1 MGLEM
6 GLEMGLVM
14 GLDMGMVMG
23 LVMGLGMLD
32 PYPLAGAPPVV
43 WRGMERGGESP
54 RLRDSPERRGS
65 SSPDL
70 SGPPPV
76 KMGRLELNGSP
87 TGPRGRHN
95 GATQRPLGGLMIP
108 VFCVVEQVEGGV
120 VADAEGREEHAEFVL
135 VRKDILFTQLV
146 ETALLALGYSHSS
159 AAQAQGIIKVGRW
172 NPLPIHYLTD
182 APEATVAD
190 MLLDVYHMVTLRI
203 QLQSFAKLE
212 DLPSEQWNHATV
224 RNALKEL
231 LKEMNQSTLAKEC
244 PLSQSMISSIVNSS
258 YYANVSTAKCQEF
271 GRWYKKYK
279 KIKAGDYLEKIW
291 PGREN
296 SDIKVER
303 DSLADFCV
311 LGQRPPPH
319 LASLAQLGPLGGV
332 GGGGGGGGG
341 GSLLKGGSGDPQN
354 SSQPPS
360 QQQPQPQQPSPHG
373 QLHHSPPLRTQV
385 PPPPPP
391 PPAALQPLLGP
402 GGLLSPQLS
411 PQLVRQ
417 QLAMAHLINQQLAVS
432 RLLAHQHPQAL
443 NQQFLNHPPLPR
455 PSKSGGPGD
464 PGSNPSAAEVSS
476 DIYQRVRDE
485 LKRASVSQAVFARV
499 AFNRTQGLLSEILRK
514 EEDPRSAS
522 QSLLVNL
529 KAMQNFLNLPEGER
543 DRIYQEERERTM
555 NPPVGLP
562 PTSNSGGG
570 GARLSQK
577 AWERG
582 IDEQLTPDTWASIW
596 KNKNKISN
604 SPKLSGPS
612 AELPLKLESLVDIT
626 SAIYDEIQQEM
637 KRAKVSQA
645 LFAKVAANKSQGW
658 LCELLRWKE
667 SPTPENRTL
676 WENLCTIRR
685 FLALPQAD
693 RDLVYE
699 EESRHH
705 HSERLHTVLHL
716 PADTQFFFPRQA
728 LHRQP
733 PQPLKDHSPM
743 HEEPLPSSAVVE
755 DGPQT
760 GGAGASGA
768 SGPGGG
774 TAVGGGTGTAKKP
787 RSRTK
792 ISLEALAILQSFIQ
806 DVGLYPDQEAI
817 HTLSAQL
824 DLPKHT
830 IIKFFQNQRYH
841 VKHHGR
847 LKELGSE
854 GSGVDVS
861 EYRDEELLSG
871 SEDAESSE
879 DGHEEMY
886 GGQEGGGGGGS
897 GAASA
902 AAAAAVAVAGGSSTT
917 STPTPGSSSSS
928 SSGGQEEGK
937 DKGHSRPSS
946 LPPSGS
952 SSSPR
957 EQAEYQR

>member
-1 MGLEM
+1 
-6 GLEMGLVM
+6 
-14 GLDMGMVMG
+14 
-23 LVMGLGMLD
+23 
-32 PYPLAGAPPVV
+32 
-43 WRGMERGGESP
+43 MERGGGESP
-54 RLRDSPERRGS
+54 RLRESPERRTAT
-65 SSPDL
+65 SPDL
-70 SGPPPV
+70 SGPPPG
-76 KMGRLELNGSP
+76 KISRLELNGSP
-87 TGPRGRHN
+87 TGPRSRHN
-95 GATQRPLGGLMIP
+95 GAPQRALGGLMIP
-108 VFCVVEQVEGGV
+108 VFCVVEQVDGGMVVEG
-120 VADAEGREEHAEFVL
+120 EGREEHAEFVL

-172 NPLPIHYLTD
+172 NPLPIHCLTD

-279 KIKAGDYLEKIW
+279 KIKGDYFEKMW
-291 PGREN
+291 PVREN
-296 SDIKVER
+296 SEIKVER
-303 DSLADFCV
+303 DTLVDFCV
-311 LGQRPPPH
+311 LGQRPPTH
-319 LASLAQLGPLGGV
+319 LAGLAQLGPLGT
-332 GGGGGGGGG
+332 
-341 GSLLKGGSGDPQN
+341 GSSLVKSGSGEPQTPQ
-354 SSQPPS
+354 SQPPS
-360 QQQPQPQQPSPHG
+360 QGQPQPPSSHSG
-373 QLHHSPPLRTQV
+373 QLHHSPPLRSQV
-385 PPPPPP
+385 APPT
-391 PPAALQPLLGP
+391 ALQPLLGP
-402 GGLLSPQLS
+402 RGLLSPQLS
-411 PQLVRQ
+411 PQLVQ
-417 QLAMAHLINQQLAVS
+417 QQIAMAHLINQQLAVS

-443 NQQFLNHPPLPR
+443 NQQFLNHPPIPR
-455 PSKSGGPGD
+455 PSKSGGPGE

-476 DIYQRVRDE
+476 DIYQQVRDE

-514 EEDPRSAS
+514 EEDPRTAS

-529 KAMQNFLNLPEGER
+529 KAMQNFLNLPEAER
-543 DRIYQEERERTM
+543 DRIYQEERERSM

-562 PTSNSGGG
+562 PNSNSSPGGN
-570 GARLSQK
+570 RLSQK
-577 AWERG
+577 VWERN
-582 IDEQLTPDTWASIW
+582 IDEQLTPDAWASIW
-596 KNKNKISN
+596 KNKNKITN
-604 SPKLSGPS
+604 SCKPSGPNTD
-612 AELPLKLESLVDIT
+612 LPLKLEPLVNIT
-626 SAIYDEIQQEM
+626 SSIYDEIQQEM

-667 SPTPENRTL
+667 SPSPENRTL

-685 FLALPQAD
+685 FLTLPQTD

-716 PADTQFFFPRQA
+716 PSDPQV

-733 PQPLKDHSPM
+733 VPPLKDHSPM
-743 HEEPLPSSAVVE
+743 REDSMPNSGMEDNPQASA
-755 DGPQT
+755 GSGNT
-760 GGAGASGA
+760 GGS
-768 SGPGGG
+768 SS
-774 TAVGGGTGTAKKP
+774 VVKKP

-792 ISLEALAILQSFIQ
+792 ISLEALGILQSFIQ

-830 IIKFFQNQRYH
+830 IVKFFQNQRYH

-847 LKELGSE
+847 LKELGAE
-854 GSGVDVS
+854 GSGVDVA

-879 DGHEEMY
+879 DGHEEIY
-886 GGQEGGGGGGS
+886 SGQEGAS
-897 GAASA
+897 AGAAAS
-902 AAAAAVAVAGGSSTT
+902 SSTPSST
-917 STPTPGSSSSS
+917 S
-928 SSGGQEEGK
+928 GQEDSK
-937 DKGHSRPSS
+937 DKALSLGSVRPSS
-946 LPPSGS
+946 LPSS
-952 SSSPR
+952 SSSPSPR
-957 EQAEYQR
+957 DQAEYQR

>member
-1 MGLEM
+1 
-6 GLEMGLVM
+6 
-14 GLDMGMVMG
+14 
-23 LVMGLGMLD
+23 
-32 PYPLAGAPPVV
+32 
-43 WRGMERGGESP
+43 MERGGESP
-54 RLRDSPERRGS
+54 ITQDSPERRGG
-65 SSPDL
+65 SPDL
-70 SGPPPV
+70 SGLPPPG
-76 KMGRLELNGSP
+76 KKGRLELNGSP
-87 TGPRGRHN
+87 TGPRMRHN
-95 GATQRPLGGLMIP
+95 GAPLRPLGGLMIP
-108 VFCVVEQVEGGV
+108 VFCVVEQADGGIQT
-120 VADAEGREEHAEFVL
+120 DGCEGRDEHAEFVL
-135 VRKDILFTQLV
+135 VRRDILFSQLV

-159 AAQAQGIIKVGRW
+159 AAQAHGIIKVGRW
-172 NPLPIHYLTD
+172 NPLPIHFLSD

-190 MLLDVYHMVTLRI
+190 MLMEVYHMVTLRI
-203 QLQSFAKLE
+203 QLQSFSKLE
-212 DLPSEQWNHATV
+212 DLPCEQWNHATV

-279 KIKAGDYLEKIW
+279 KIKVDYLEKMW
-291 PGREN
+291 SGRDAA
-296 SDIKVER
+296 DIKIER
-303 DSLADFCV
+303 DNMADFCV

-319 LASLAQLGPLGGV
+319 LAGLAQLSHLGA
-332 GGGGGGGGG
+332 
-341 GSLLKGGSGDPQN
+341 GSPLLKAVSGDL
-354 SSQPPS
+354 SSQSLQQPPPP
-360 QQQPQPQQPSPHG
+360 QQQHSPHG
-373 QLHHSPPLRTQV
+373 PHHHSPPLRTVQV

-391 PPAALQPLLGP
+391 PPPGALQPLLGP

-443 NQQFLNHPPLPR
+443 NQQFLNHPPIPR
-455 PSKSGGPGD
+455 GSSKVGGD
-464 PGSNPSAAEVSS
+464 HPGSNPSAAEVSS
-476 DIYQRVRDE
+476 EIYQQVRDE

-514 EEDPRSAS
+514 EEDPRTAS

-529 KAMQNFLNLPEGER
+529 KAMQNFLNLHETER

-555 NPPVGLP
+555 NPTVGLP
-562 PTSNSGGG
+562 ASNSSNPGPP
-570 GARLSQK
+570 RLSQK
-577 AWERG
+577 VWERSLDDQ
-582 IDEQLTPDTWASIW
+582 ITPDTWASIW
-596 KNKNKISN
+596 KNKTKISN
-604 SPKLSGPS
+604 SPKPS
-612 AELPLKLESLVDIT
+612 CPAAELPLKLESLVNIT
-626 SAIYDEIQQEM
+626 SGVYDEIQQEM

-667 SPTPENRTL
+667 NPSPENRTL

-693 RDLVYE
+693 RDLAYE

-716 PADTQFFFPRQA
+716 PQETQA
-728 LHRQP
+728 LHRP
-733 PQPLKDHSPM
+733 PPMPMKEHRLSPM
-743 HEEPLPSSAVVE
+743 REEPLSAPGNE
-755 DGPQT
+755 DCSQNVGT
-760 GGAGASGA
+760 GAGGC
-768 SGPGGG
+768 PGS
-774 TAVGGGTGTAKKP
+774 VGSTGSNKKP

-792 ISLEALAILQSFIQ
+792 ISLEALGILQSFIQ

-847 LKELGSE
+847 LKELCE
-854 GSGVDVS
+854 GAAASGGVDVS
-861 EYRDEELLSG
+861 EYREEELLSG
-871 SEDAESSE
+871 SEDPESSE
-879 DGHEEMY
+879 DGAEELY
-886 GGQEGGGGGGS
+886 QTTEGNGGS
-897 GAASA
+897 TGGLNQPSAS
-902 AAAAAVAVAGGSSTT
+902 S
-917 STPTPGSSSSS
+917 GSSSSS
-928 SSGGQEEGK
+928 SSGANVAQEEAK
-937 DKGHSRPSS
+937 DKGHSRPGGNMAPGS
-946 LPPSGS
+946 S

-957 EQAEYQR
+957 EQADYQR

>member
-1 MGLEM
+1 
-6 GLEMGLVM
+6 
-14 GLDMGMVMG
+14 
-23 LVMGLGMLD
+23 
-32 PYPLAGAPPVV
+32 
-43 WRGMERGGESP
+43 MERSESP
-54 RLRDSPERRGS
+54 RVRDSPERRPS
-65 SSPDL
+65 CSPEL
-70 SGPPPV
+70 SCPPPG
-76 KMGRLELNGSP
+76 KMSRLELNGSP
-87 TGPRGRHN
+87 PGPRNRHN
-95 GATQRPLGGLMIP
+95 GAPHRPLGGLMIP
-108 VFCVVEQVEGGV
+108 VFCVVEQVDAGV
-120 VADAEGREEHAEFVL
+120 VVDGESREEHAEFVL

-172 NPLPIHYLTD
+172 NPLPIHCLTD

-279 KIKAGDYLEKIW
+279 KIKGDYFEKMW
-291 PGREN
+291 PAREN
-296 SDIKVER
+296 SEIKVER
-303 DSLADFCV
+303 DSMVDFCV
-311 LGQRPPPH
+311 LGQRPPSH
-319 LASLAQLGPLGGV
+319 LAGLAQLGPLGSA
-332 GGGGGGGGG
+332 
-341 GSLLKGGSGDPQN
+341 GSLVKAGSGEPQN
-354 SSQPPS
+354 SAQSQPPS
-360 QQQPQPQQPSPHG
+360 QGQPQPPSSHTG
-373 QLHHSPPLRTQV
+373 QLHHSPPLRAQV
-385 PPPPPP
+385 APPP

-443 NQQFLNHPPLPR
+443 NQQFLNHPPIPR
-455 PSKSGGPGD
+455 PGKSGGPVE

-476 DIYQRVRDE
+476 DIYQQVRDE

-514 EEDPRSAS
+514 EEDPRTAS

-529 KAMQNFLNLPEGER
+529 KAMQNFLNLPEAER
-543 DRIYQEERERTM
+543 DRIYQEERERSM

-562 PTSNSGGG
+562 PTSNSGS
-570 GARLSQK
+570 GANRLSQK
-577 AWERG
+577 VWERSM
-582 IDEQLTPDTWASIW
+582 DEQLTPDAWASIW
-596 KNKNKISN
+596 KNKTKITN
-604 SPKLSGPS
+604 SPKPS
-612 AELPLKLESLVDIT
+612 CPNPDLPLKLETLVNIT
-626 SAIYDEIQQEM
+626 SSIYDEIQQEM

-667 SPTPENRTL
+667 SPSPENRTL

-685 FLALPQAD
+685 FLSLPQAD
-693 RDLVYE
+693 RDMVYE

-716 PADTQFFFPRQA
+716 PSEPQA

-733 PQPLKDHSPM
+733 AAPMKDHSPM
-743 HEEPLPSSAVVE
+743 RSEEPVPNSGIE
-755 DGPQT
+755 DNPQT
-760 GGAGASGA
+760 GAS
-768 SGPGGG
+768 SIGPGGNG
-774 TAVGGGTGTAKKP
+774 SVTKKP

-792 ISLEALAILQSFIQ
+792 ISLEALGILQSFIQ

-830 IIKFFQNQRYH
+830 IVKFFQNQRYH

-847 LKELGSE
+847 LKELGAE
-854 GSGVDVS
+854 GSGVDVA

-879 DGHEEMY
+879 DGHEEIY
-886 GGQEGGGGGGS
+886 SGQDG
-897 GAASA
+897 ASA
-902 AAAAAVAVAGGSSTT
+902 GASASASTPSST
-917 STPTPGSSSSS
+917 S
-928 SSGGQEEGK
+928 GQEETK
-937 DKGHSRPSS
+937 DRGGSLGPVRPSS
-946 LPPSGS
+946 LPS
-952 SSSPR
+952 SNSSPNPR
-957 EQAEYQR
+957 DQAEYQR